1 VHEQIRKKKKLL
13 EILFTPTW
21 SPSVLV
27 FNKWKSFLT
36 YLKLNY
42 ENVTE
47 IKINYSLA
55 PVEHN

>member
-1 VHEQIRKKKKLL
+1 MNKFAKKLL
-13 EILFTPTW
+13 EILFTPKW
-21 SPSVLV
+21 SPSVHV

-47 IKINYSLA
+47 IKINDSLT